1 MSQLQNLL
9 GNKVLRHQLG
19 SSAALTQYRIDRH
32 RAPSKARRATAAAEE
47 NRRLSEQQ
55 AFNRTQGERKRT
67 KGGPSLLRRFLNAAR
82 KVFGGK

>member
-1 MSQLQNLL
+1 MSQIRNLL
-9 GNKVLRHQLG
+9 TNKVLRFQLG
-19 SSAALTQYRIDRH
+19 SGAGLSQHRIDRH
-32 RAPSKARRATAAAEE
+32 RAPSMARRAAAAAEE
-47 NRRLSEQQ
+47 NRRLSEQR